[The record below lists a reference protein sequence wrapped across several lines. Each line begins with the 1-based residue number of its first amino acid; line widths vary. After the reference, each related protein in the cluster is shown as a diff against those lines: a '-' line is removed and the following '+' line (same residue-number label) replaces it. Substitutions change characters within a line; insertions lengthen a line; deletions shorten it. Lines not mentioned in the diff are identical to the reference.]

1 MTNPVWLSSP
11 LVVSLLRNSRHS
23 PFMRSLLSIILC
35 LVTVLASTP
44 VLAAGTEHEMG
55 ASVDSCG
62 CHMKCC
68 CASASDQP
76 VKQAPAVPVSKSA
89 SDGWQ
94 YQAEEVVFVSIA
106 APVAVKSIELP
117 MTEASPLGRVHAM
130 PLFVR
135 HCCPLL

>member
-1 MTNPVWLSSP
+1 
-11 LVVSLLRNSRHS
+11 
-23 PFMRSLLSIILC
+23 MRSLLSIILC
-35 LVTVLASTP
+35 LVTALASTP
-44 VLAAGTEHEMG
+44 VLAGGTEHEMG

-68 CASASDQP
+68 CGPASDQP
-76 VKQAPAVPVSKSA
+76 VKQAPVVPASKST
-89 SDGWQ
+89 DGWQ
-94 YQAEEVVFVSIA
+94 YQAEEVVFVAIE

-117 MTEASPLGRVHAM
+117 MTEASPPGRVHAM